1 MSERKVYFNTE
12 NVQGVSVKLTTSNT
26 IHDIKN
32 AGVSPVRHEPRTEIG
47 REALRSF
54 TVDFDAVDRAFTRAM
69 RRNG

>member
-1 MSERKVYFNTE
+1 MAERKVYFNTE
-12 NVQGVSVKLTTSNT
+12 NVQGVSVKLTISNT
-26 IHDIKN
+26 ANDIN

-54 TVDFDAVDRAFTRAM
+54 TVDFEAVDRAFTRAM